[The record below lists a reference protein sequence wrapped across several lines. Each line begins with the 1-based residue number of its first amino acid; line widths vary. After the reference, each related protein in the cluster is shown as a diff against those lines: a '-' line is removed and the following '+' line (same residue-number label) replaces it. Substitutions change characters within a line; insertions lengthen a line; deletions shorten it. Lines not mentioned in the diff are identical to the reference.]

1 MTSEERLRRRYQ
13 PDRIRVLLVGE
24 SPPAS
29 GRHFYAASSGLYR
42 AIRDTFVASQLLTDR
57 EGVRDNGWL
66 LRDLSPQPLN
76 RLGATQA
83 ATTSQRQA
91 HSGKVDNWRLLA

>member
-1 MTSEERLRRRYQ
+1 MISEERLRRRYQ

-29 GRHFYAASSGLYR
+29 GRYFYVANSGLYR

-57 EGVRDNGWL
+57 ENVREYFRDNGWEAGIRTRSNACSKL
-66 LRDLSPQPLN
+66 VMAR
-76 RLGATQA
+76 GF
-83 ATTSQRQA
+83 
-91 HSGKVDNWRLLA
+91 WF